1 MPIAKR
7 SDGWYWGSK
16 GPFDTKQKAI
26 AVGQAAHASGFK
38 EEAAMDTKTQ
48 TATAEFVGTM
58 LHSSTVAHLKHLQV
72 EGEGSYAAHKA
83 LGAYYEGIIELV
95 DAVAES
101 CQGAHDIILGPYAT
115 QYENNTDTPLE
126 YMTKLR
132 EYVRTKRKELPQD
145 SEIQNEV
152 DNIANLINSTCYKL
166 ARLK

>member
-1 MPIAKR
+1 
-7 SDGWYWGSK
+7 
-16 GPFDTKQKAI
+16 
-26 AVGQAAHASGFK
+26 
-38 EEAAMDTKTQ
+38 MDTKTKS
-48 TATAEFVGTM
+48 AAADFIGMM
-58 LHSSTVAHLKHLQV
+58 LHSATVAHLKHLQV

-83 LGAYYEGIIELV
+83 LGSYYEGIVELV
-95 DAVAES
+95 DGVAEAM
-101 CQGAHDIILGPYAT
+101 QGAHDIIFEPYAT
-115 QYENNTDTPLE
+115 QFDNNTDAPLE